1 MSRKLYWDEPYCVAV
16 ESSVV
21 AVGGDELSL
30 RETIIY
36 AFSGGQESDRGSIG
50 GLTVL
55 DARQGEGGPWY
66 RLRPGHGLR
75 VGDSVTVAIDWER
88 RYRLMRLHSAAEILL
103 QFAYRALPGV
113 ERIGAHIGADKARL
127 DFSWPQSLA
136 PLLDSFAERLRAFVA
151 ADLAIECG
159 YSDEAAER
167 RYWRVEGLDTV
178 PCCGTH
184 PRRTGELGAL
194 RLKRDNRGRGQERI
208 EIFLEE
214 PNGDA

>member
-1 MSRKLYWDEPYCVAV
+1 MTRRLFWDEPYRAAV
-16 ESSVV
+16 DTVIS
-21 AVGGDELSL
+21 AVDGDTLCL
-30 RETIIY
+30 RDTIVY
-36 AFSGGQESDRGSIG
+36 AFSGGQESDRGSIA
-50 GLTVL
+50 GLPVL
-55 DARQGEGGPWY
+55 EAGLADGE
-66 RLRPGHGLR
+66 LRYSLPAGHGLR
-75 VGDSVTVAIDWER
+75 VGDFVSVAIDWER

-103 QFAYRALPGV
+103 QLAYRALPGA

-127 DFSWPQSLA
+127 DFSWPLSLA
-136 PLLDSFAERLRAFVA
+136 PLLGSFAEELKAYVR

-159 YSDEAAER
+159 YSDEAGER

-208 EIFLEE
+208 EIYLEE
-214 PNGDA
+214 PCSQG